1 MSKPIIEIV
10 NLSKKYKIGTR
21 QTYYELGD
29 SFVNLIKNPLSI
41 LPKRIKPKS
50 DGQNTEIWALHN
62 ISFKVSQGD
71 RIGIIGRNGAGKSTL
86 LKILGRITA
95 PTKGK
100 IHIRGRIASLLEVG
114 TGFHPSLT
122 GRENIFLNGS
132 ILRMS
137 RSEIQRQFDEIVYF
151 AEIEKFLDTPVKHYS
166 SGMYMRLAFAVAAHL
181 RAEVLLVDEVLA
193 VGDAKFQ
200 KKCLEK
206 MTNIHNSGKT
216 IIFVSHNMS
225 AVSRLCDRALLLDE
239 GKLIKQGT
247 VGIVMSEYIKQIYD
261 TGSMR
266 IWKNLDHA
274 PGTEELKLQSV
285 ALVDNNNTPVVQVN
299 VEKPAKLKLMYVVKK
314 PGLRFRCAASFYTQA
329 VCAFASVEKNESN
342 HEEAGTYC
350 STLNIPENLLA
361 EGEYSVT
368 VSIFSS
374 RGAKNRYVY
383 LPDATVFQVVD
394 FGKGTS
400 ARGDYMEGFGG
411 VMRPL
416 LSWKTFILNN

>member
-21 QTYYELGD
+21 QTYYELGE

-181 RAEVLLVDEVLA
+181 RAEILLIDEVLA
-193 VGDAKFQ
+193 VGDVTFQ
-200 KKCLEK
+200 KKCLGK
-206 MTNIHNSGKT
+206 MEDISQSGRT
-216 IIFVSHNMS
+216 ILFVSHNTQFI
-225 AVSRLCDRALLLDE
+225 SRLCDRAILLHE
-239 GKLIKQGT
+239 GRLIKDESSDKVVSYYLQSELGT
-247 VGIVMSEYIKQIYD
+247 RAFREWNQKHRAPGNEVSRMKSVKILDKNNNMTDSIDITEPVKVELIYEVLKEAWSLVPAIQLFNYKGIVVFTSNDTDIYWNKRIRKIGIYKSIV
-261 TGSMR
+261 TIPGNSMNEGGYFVR
-266 IWKNLDHA
+266 I
-274 PGTEELKLQSV
+274 G
-285 ALVDNNNTPVVQVN
+285 
-299 VEKPAKLKLMYVVKK
+299 M
-314 PGLRFRCAASFYTQA
+314 
-329 VCAFASVEKNESN
+329 
-342 HEEAGTYC
+342 GTY
-350 STLNIPENLLA
+350 IPWRKHFTE
-361 EGEYSVT
+361 
-368 VSIFSS
+368 
-374 RGAKNRYVY
+374 R
-383 LPDATVFQVVD
+383 DVVGFTIID
-394 FGKGTS
+394 SGKKKS
-400 ARGDYMEGFGG
+400 ARGGYVGQIDG
-411 VMRPL
+411 VVRPL
-416 LSWKTFILNN
+416 LHWETE